1 MYKIIKETLNR
12 NNERSKHKY
21 EMKYGLINIINVALI
36 IDKLK

>member
-1 MYKIIKETLNR
+1 MREVNTNMKN
-12 NNERSKHKY
+12 